1 MNSSLNVT
9 TESSSDQSSTPTFSD
24 ALKIFIIFL
33 LVSLAIIMT
42 TDFFLPS
49 PPKTPLDLLYTIF
62 FTHVIGILVP
72 VFIYIKVKKYNLK
85 ESLNIKPVP
94 ILTLLKISV
103 IAIIF
108 FILLNWFQELLAP
121 VFKPY
126 EKDIIEYQDFFTTI
140 ASAGKSRIDII
151 LFIIGVSAIPA
162 IVEEILFR
170 GIILN
175 GLKNSSTAVAG
186 HCCICNPLEANNS
199 SNSKSL
205 PCSNQ
210 SSGTLL
216 TGQAIK
222 AILLSG
228 LLFGIIHFLPP
239 QIVMTSILGIFF
251 GILVIKT
258 QSIITSIWCHF
269 LNNLIII
276 LSIFAQPN

>member
-9 TESSSDQSSTPTFSD
+9 AEPLPSQSSAPTFYD
-24 ALKIFIIFL
+24 ALKIFVIFL
-33 LVSLAIIMT
+33 LIAVAISMT
-42 TDFFLPS
+42 TDLFLTS

-72 VFIYIKVKKYNLK
+72 VFIYIKVKKFNLK

-94 ILTLLKISV
+94 ILTLLEIFV

-108 FILLNWFQELLAP
+108 FILLNWFQELLTP

-140 ASAGKSRIDII
+140 ASASKSRMDII
-151 LFIIGVSAIPA
+151 LFIIGISAIPA
-162 IVEEILFR
+162 IAEEILFR

-175 GLKNSSTAVAG
+175 GLKNSS
-186 HCCICNPLEANNS
+186 S
-199 SNSKSL
+199 
-205 PCSNQ
+205 
-210 SSGTLL
+210 
-216 TGQAIK
+216 AIK
-222 AILLSG
+222 AIILSG
-228 LLFGIIHFLPP
+228 LLFGMIHSLPP

-276 LSIFAQPN
+276 LSIFVSV